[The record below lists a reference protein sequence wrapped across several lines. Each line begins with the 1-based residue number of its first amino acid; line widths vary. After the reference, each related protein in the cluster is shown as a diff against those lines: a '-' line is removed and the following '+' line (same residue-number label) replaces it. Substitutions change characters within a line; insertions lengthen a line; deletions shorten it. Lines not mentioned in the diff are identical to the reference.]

1 MIQRTMI
8 KSERGKLADF
18 TTDPR
23 RLLIMSA
30 FAVLIGIASA
40 VVAKILLVLIGF
52 ITRLLYFHQIGST
65 LTQPNPHALG
75 PAAIAIPIVG
85 GLIVGVIARYGT
97 DKIRGHGIPE
107 AIQAILDRDSII
119 QARVAYLKPIASA
132 ITIGTGGPFGA
143 EGPIIMTGGA
153 FGSLF
158 AQFLRLSSVERRTL
172 LVCGASGGMAATFG
186 APIASVLIAV
196 ELLLFEWKPRS
207 FIPVAVAAFIAD
219 VMRAIIIGPNPP
231 FLIAHPHAIAPEA
244 FGWAAVVGIAGGV
257 VSALMTKLVY
267 LTEDAYERL
276 PVHWMWWPAIGGAV
290 VGIGGWFVPQA
301 LGVGYGTI
309 NGMLNGQLA
318 MGVVAGIIVVK
329 IIIWIAA
336 LSSGTSGGVL
346 APLLMIGG
354 AMGTLLSLA
363 IPGHDAMVWSAVG
376 MAAIMGGTMRAPFM
390 ATMFALETTHAW
402 GLLPP
407 IFIGCVA
414 ATAFTVIFVP
424 RSILTE
430 KLARRGMHV
439 AREYSVHPLELIA
452 VHAVMVPREQLVVLE
467 SHSTVAQVARRLAQL
482 DSELHYLEYPVVT
495 PSGVLCGF
503 VGHAAIVQR
512 AHMPDAETAAIET
525 LARKPMSVHPEDRVR
540 AAASVMATSGRRSVA
555 VIDDAGAW
563 VGILTVYDLLE
574 AWKRGLASET
584 RRVRVRSLRRLS
596 SFLVRQK
603 EAEAHH

>member
-1 MIQRTMI
+1 MMQRTMI
-8 KSERGKLADF
+8 QAQRGKLADF

-52 ITRLLYFHQIGST
+52 ITRALYFHEAGST
-65 LTQPNPHALG
+65 LVQPDPHKLG
-75 PAAIAIPIVG
+75 PIAILIPIAGGIVVG
-85 GLIVGVIARYGT
+85 LIARYGT

-158 AQFLRLSSVERRTL
+158 AQFLKLSSVERRTL

-207 FIPVAVAAFIAD
+207 FIPVAVAAFVAD
-219 VMRAIIIGPNPP
+219 VMRWTLIGPNPP
-231 FLIAHPHAIAPEA
+231 FLVAHPHTVEPSA
-244 FGWAAVVGIAGGV
+244 FGWAALVGIGGGL
-257 VSALMTKLVY
+257 VSAIMTKLVY
-267 LTEDAYERL
+267 LTEDAYEHL

-309 NGMLNGQLA
+309 NGMLNGQIA
-318 MGVVAGIIVVK
+318 IGVVAGIIIVK

-354 AMGTLLSLA
+354 AMGTLMSLA
-363 IPGHDAMVWSAVG
+363 IPGHDATVWSAVG

-402 GLLPP
+402 SLLPP
-407 IFIGCVA
+407 VFIGCVA

-452 VHAVMVPREQLVVLE
+452 VEAVMVPRERVVMLDA
-467 SHSTVAQVARRLAQL
+467 HATIRQVAQRLTQL
-482 DSELHYLEYPVVT
+482 DSDLHYLEYPVVDGHGLL
-495 PSGVLCGF
+495 SGF
-503 VGHAAIVQR
+503 VSHAAILQA
-512 AHMPDAETAAIET
+512 AHTSEATAETVGA
-525 LARKPMSVHPEDRVR
+525 LARKPVAVHPEDRVR
-540 AAASVMATSGRRSVA
+540 AAAGTMATSGRRSVA
-555 VIDDAGAW
+555 VIDDSGKW
-563 VGILTVYDLLE
+563 IGILTVSDLLE
-574 AWKRGLASET
+574 AWKRGLAKET
-584 RRVRVRSLRRLS
+584 RRVRVRTLGRLS
-596 SFLVRQK
+596 PFAVRRK
-603 EAEAHH
+603 EAQS

>member
-1 MIQRTMI
+1 
-8 KSERGKLADF
+8 
-18 TTDPR
+18 
-23 RLLIMSA
+23 MSG
-30 FAVLIGIASA
+30 FAVLIGCAA
-40 VVAKILLVLIGF
+40 AAVAKVLLVLIGF
-52 ITRLLYFHQIGST
+52 ITHLAYFGTPGDRLV
-65 LTQPNPHALG
+65 QPDPHHWG
-75 PAAIAIPIVG
+75 PVSILIPVAG
-85 GLIVGVIARYGT
+85 GLLVGLIARYGT

-132 ITIGTGGPFGA
+132 ITIGSGGPFGA

-158 AQFLRLSSVERRTL
+158 AQFLRLSSIERRIL
-172 LVCGASGGMAATFG
+172 LVCGAAAGMSATFG

-207 FIPVAVAAFIAD
+207 FIPVAVAAFVAE
-219 VMRAIIIGPNPP
+219 VVRWSLIGTSPP
-231 FLIAHPHAIAPEA
+231 FLVAHPHAIDPSA
-244 FGWAAVVGIAGGV
+244 FGWAAIVGIAGGV
-257 VSALMTKLVY
+257 VSAIMTKLVY
-267 LTEDAYERL
+267 FTEDAYERL
-276 PVHWMWWPAIGGAV
+276 PVHWMWWPAIGGAI

-318 MGVVAGIIVVK
+318 LGVVAGIIVVK
-329 IIIWIAA
+329 IVIWIAA

-354 AMGTLLSLA
+354 AMGTLLA
-363 IPGHDAMVWSAVG
+363 AGIPGHESSVWAIVG

-452 VHAVMVPREQLVVLE
+452 VGQVMTPREDLIVLRGE
-467 SHSTVAQVARRLAQL
+467 WSAAEAAERLREL
-482 DSELHYLEYPVVT
+482 DPDVQHLEYPVMDE
-495 PSGVLCGF
+495 GGELQGF
-503 VGHAAIVQR
+503 VSHAAILQR
-512 AHMPDAETAAIET
+512 ARSANADGPIGEVTRHALP
-525 LARKPMSVHPEDRVR
+525 VHPDDRVR
-540 AAASVMATSGRRSVA
+540 AAASVMATGGRRSVA
-555 VIDDAGAW
+555 VMDDAGTWAG
-563 VGILTVYDLLE
+563 VLTTEDLLK
-574 AWKRGLASET
+574 AWKRGLSTET
-584 RRVRVRSLRRLS
+584 RRVRVRSLRRLALFS
-596 SFLVRQK
+596 PRP
-603 EAEAHH
+603 

>member
-1 MIQRTMI
+1 
-8 KSERGKLADF
+8 
-18 TTDPR
+18 
-23 RLLIMSA
+23 MSA
-30 FAVLIGIASA
+30 FAAIIGVASA
-40 VVAKILLVLIGF
+40 VVAKILLVLIAL
-52 ITRLLYFHQIGST
+52 IT
-65 LTQPNPHALG
+65 HALYYHRVGTNLVQPDPRILG
-75 PAAIAIPIVG
+75 PVSVLIPVIGGIVV
-85 GLIVGVIARYGT
+85 GLIARYGT

-158 AQFLRLSSVERRTL
+158 AQFLRLSSIERRTL

-219 VMRAIIIGPNPP
+219 VLRAAIIGVNPP
-231 FLIAHPHAIAPEA
+231 FLIANPHAILPSA
-244 FGWAAVVGIAGGV
+244 FGWAAVVGIAGGI
-257 VSALMTKLVY
+257 VSAIMTKLVY
-267 LTEDAYERL
+267 VTEDAYERL

-301 LGVGYGTI
+301 LGVGYATI
-309 NGMLNGQLA
+309 NGMLNAQLA
-318 MGVVAGIIVVK
+318 IGVVAGIIVVK
-329 IIIWIAA
+329 IVIWIAA

-346 APLLMIGG
+346 APLLMIGA
-354 AMGTLLSLA
+354 AMGTLLSIA
-363 IPGHDAMVWSAVG
+363 IPGHDSMAWAVVG

-402 GLLPP
+402 SLLPP

-414 ATAFTVIFVP
+414 ATAFTVVFVP

-439 AREYSVHPLELIA
+439 AREYSVHPLELIP
-452 VHAVMVPREQLVVLE
+452 VRAVMAPRENLVVLDE
-467 SHSTVAQVARRLAQL
+467 RSTLAEVASRLTQI
-482 DSELHYLEYPVVT
+482 DPELHYAEYPIVDAGG
-495 PSGVLCGF
+495 SLSGF
-503 VGHAAIVQR
+503 VTHAAIVQ
-512 AHMPDAETAAIET
+512 H
-525 LARKPMSVHPEDRVR
+525 ARDSASASNPISSLKRNAVSVHPEDRVR
-540 AAASVMATSGRRSVA
+540 AAASTMALSGRRSVA
-555 VIDDAGAW
+555 VVDDGGAW
-563 VGILTVYDLLE
+563 IGILTLPDVLE
-574 AWKRGLASET
+574 AWKRGLATET
-584 RRVRVRSLRRLS
+584 RRVRVRSLGRLAR
-596 SFLVRQK
+596 FRLNRK
-603 EAEAHH
+603 EA